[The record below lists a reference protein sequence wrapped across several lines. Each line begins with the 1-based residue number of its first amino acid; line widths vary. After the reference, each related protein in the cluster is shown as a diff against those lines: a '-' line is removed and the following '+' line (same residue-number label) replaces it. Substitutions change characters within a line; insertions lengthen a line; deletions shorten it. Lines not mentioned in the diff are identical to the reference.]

1 MKQQVSCQKAAGVSY
16 SNQTEI
22 AECIWTK
29 GAPMRAKPR
38 CGHGVSFSKKQ
49 EGQAANCFFRGGRQ
63 RQSSQPCDCCVPVLN
78 RIGRGLAIVLPAT
91 IAHAAALPA
100 FGHAEVGSDASA
112 PNRSNNLR
120 AVQVGMVAALLT
132 AGNAN
137 ESTEQKTHTGHDR
150 TSDPKSIFIPRGSD
164 SVPTAHPPFGWLGT
178 DARTRYHYR
187 AAVDL
192 G

>member
-63 RQSSQPCDCCVPVLN
+63 RQSSQSTVPPYAADQPCDCCVPVLN

-100 FGHAEVGSDASA
+100 FGHAELGSDASA

-132 AGNAN
+132 AGNA
-137 ESTEQKTHTGHDR
+137 K
-150 TSDPKSIFIPRGSD
+150 
-164 SVPTAHPPFGWLGT
+164 
-178 DARTRYHYR
+178 
-187 AAVDL
+187 
-192 G
+192 